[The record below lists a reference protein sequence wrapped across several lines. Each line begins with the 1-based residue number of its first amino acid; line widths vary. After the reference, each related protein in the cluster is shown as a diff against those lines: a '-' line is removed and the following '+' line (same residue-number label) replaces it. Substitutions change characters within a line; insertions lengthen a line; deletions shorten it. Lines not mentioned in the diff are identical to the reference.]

1 MEIKYIKTLNHI
13 RRCNEIDGLDISE
26 PPLELTAAQ
35 YRASCRWLNENNFIY
50 AAFVEGGGI
59 EAAKLIDAGQAAL
72 DDYHDELMVRIK
84 PIANYFELGNL
95 GLLVL
100 ADLRPKIFDED
111 PRMEDIDVLEG
122 VLRIAEAKVPGM
134 AVKEY
139 ATELLRR
146 IDQVGECSSS
156 EDLCFNAFANL
167 VKVYAVLRYRFRDN
181 GHYDGFVYPVL
192 RETMDDIRVKPQT
205 ILGKYK
211 EKLTTIYKRF
221 FRNPEEFHG
230 HIDNQIPHFDEDKI
244 AESMSMTNNQA
255 ENINMHSDEEY
266 QALLNKI
273 QVLEADNKRLK
284 EENGE
289 LERQIEKATEE
300 TEEDRK
306 VLYDEVKK
314 NMYTGKTRACIFIGI
329 LNELLNGNITDK
341 AKTAI
346 LTMNVTGYG
355 SWGALEKFINK
366 MPIFHNRE
374 YLELCREVNCIME
387 CLGLKFRLKYSGYG
401 KDVATTP
408 TGNWE
413 EFRGKYSRNE
423 KSLPEERPLSVN
435 NFKKE

>member
-156 EDLCFNAFANL
+156 EDL
-167 VKVYAVLRYRFRDN
+167 
-181 GHYDGFVYPVL
+181 
-192 RETMDDIRVKPQT
+192 
-205 ILGKYK
+205 
-211 EKLTTIYKRF
+211 
-221 FRNPEEFHG
+221 
-230 HIDNQIPHFDEDKI
+230 
-244 AESMSMTNNQA
+244 
-255 ENINMHSDEEY
+255 
-266 QALLNKI
+266 
-273 QVLEADNKRLK
+273 
-284 EENGE
+284 
-289 LERQIEKATEE
+289 
-300 TEEDRK
+300 
-306 VLYDEVKK
+306 
-314 NMYTGKTRACIFIGI
+314 
-329 LNELLNGNITDK
+329 
-341 AKTAI
+341 
-346 LTMNVTGYG
+346 
-355 SWGALEKFINK
+355 
-366 MPIFHNRE
+366 
-374 YLELCREVNCIME
+374 
-387 CLGLKFRLKYSGYG
+387 
-401 KDVATTP
+401 
-408 TGNWE
+408 
-413 EFRGKYSRNE
+413 
-423 KSLPEERPLSVN
+423 
-435 NFKKE
+435 